1 MFKKDNLVLRPILR
15 SDLEKLNK
23 WKNDEE
29 IFMYLGGGFNPQS
42 IDQQSLWIDKIINI
56 DDRNKRFIIEVKDE
70 AIGLVGLY
78 DINNIYQN
86 CEVGMYIG
94 EKDYHGKGYA
104 KEAYSLLEQYALEY
118 LNMRK
123 IKLFAVDD
131 NAKAVNF
138 WHKLGFETVGTLK
151 EERYIKGEFRD
162 LLIMEKFLQ
171 R

>member
-1 MFKKDNLVLRPILR
+1 MLKKDNIVLRPILR

-56 DDRNKRFIIEVKDE
+56 DDKNKRYIIEIDDE
-70 AIGLVGLY
+70 AIGLIGLY
-78 DINNIYQN
+78 NIHNIYQN
-86 CEVGMYIG
+86 CEIGMYIG
-94 EKDYHGKGYA
+94 EKDFQGKGYA
-104 KEAYSLLEQYALEY
+104 KEAYNLIEKYALEY

-123 IKLFAVDD
+123 IKLFVVDD
-131 NAKAVNF
+131 NTKAFNF
-138 WHKLGFETVGTLK
+138 WNKLGFETVGKLK
-151 EERYIKGEFRD
+151 EERYIKGRFKH

-171 R
+171 K

>member
-1 MFKKDNLVLRPILR
+1 MLRKDNIVLRPILR

-29 IFMYLGGGFNPQS
+29 IFMYLGGGFSPQS

-56 DDRNKRFIIEVKDE
+56 DDKNKRFIIDIDNE
-70 AIGLVGLY
+70 AIGLIGLY
-78 DINNIYQN
+78 NIHNIYQN

-94 EKDYHGKGYA
+94 EKDFHGKGYA
-104 KEAYSLLEQYALEY
+104 KEAYNLIEQYALDY

-123 IKLFAVDD
+123 IKLFAVCD
-131 NAKAVNF
+131 NSNATNF
-138 WHKLGFETVGTLK
+138 WHKLGFETVGTLR
-151 EERYIKGEFRD
+151 EERYIKGKFRD

-171 R
+171 K